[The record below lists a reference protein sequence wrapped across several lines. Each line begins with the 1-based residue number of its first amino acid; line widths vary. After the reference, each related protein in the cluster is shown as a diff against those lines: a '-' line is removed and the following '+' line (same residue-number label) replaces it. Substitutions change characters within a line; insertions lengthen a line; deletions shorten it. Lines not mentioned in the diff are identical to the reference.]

1 MHTHGKGMW
10 LLFACVSW
18 SMPMHTSILPDPHEA
33 TLSLPLIP
41 GRRDTSARGK
51 RRYRRSS
58 EGRLRTFLH
67 WVACLSML
75 MVSLGVSGISALP
88 SVAAQEAS
96 CITSG
101 PDSGAYVVRVCLNRL
116 GASDVLAGHVQ
127 VSATVQVVSGTPPPL
142 RHVQFYVTP
151 QSQATSRS
159 VLQDYLSP
167 FTFMLP
173 TERWTDS
180 DYRIEVDARF
190 EDQYTTDMA
199 GVPVATANGVTR
211 MPFGTGRWIPHS
223 VEGAGPVVVAAVGDG
238 AGGLP
243 EAGDVANLIEGWSP
257 DMLLYLGDVYN
268 TGSYTEFL
276 NHYDPTL
283 GRMKDITNPVP
294 GNHEGGSQFQGY
306 RDYWDSNL
314 HHYSTTAGRW
324 RVIGLD
330 STERYGQTAPG
341 TVQFEWLRSKLA
353 SDDDAGCTL
362 VYFHEPRWGLVSAGD
377 NAYLSDLWA
386 LLVAEDVDV
395 VLTGHE
401 HNYQRWT
408 PMDAAGA
415 PVANGPM
422 HFVVGTGGHELRKFG
437 QDDPRVIA
445 RQSTHGALRLE
456 LGEGGATFEF
466 FDTASTVLDAG
477 SLRCDVEP
485 PVQSTPAATP
495 AEEVAAPSGPGTSG
509 TIVNTGGAGVHCR
522 NAPNLNAEVIVTLPD
537 GAAVEL
543 RGEPVG
549 DWRPVR
555 CADRDGYID
564 TNFIAGGG

>member
-1 MHTHGKGMW
+1 MRNASNPQVKNLPSLRSVPW
-10 LLFACVSW
+10 RACFRVFACLA
-18 SMPMHTSILPDPHEA
+18 I
-33 TLSLPLIP
+33 LSLSVGIGGATVSP
-41 GRRDTSARGK
+41 SA
-51 RRYRRSS
+51 
-58 EGRLRTFLH
+58 
-67 WVACLSML
+67 
-75 MVSLGVSGISALP
+75 
-88 SVAAQEAS
+88 AAQDAG
-96 CITSG
+96 CTTSS
-101 PDSGAYVVRVCLNRL
+101 PDSRAYTVRVCLTTPGNGDTL
-116 GASDVLAGHVQ
+116 TGNVE
-127 VSATVQVVSGTPPPL
+127 VSATVTIESGVDTPVE
-142 RHVQFYVTP
+142 HVQFYLTP
-151 QSQATSRS
+151 QDREDTASILR
-159 VLQDYLSP
+159 DYSSP
-167 FTFMLP
+167 FTFTLP
-173 TERWTDS
+173 TDRWPDRA
-180 DYRIEVDARF
+180 YRLEADVHFDDD
-190 EDQYTTDMA
+190 EEYTTPRT
-199 GVPVATANGVTR
+199 GIVVTTANGVTR
-211 MPFGTGRWIPHS
+211 APFGTGRWIPHS